1 MDNKTVFDVNIWVS
15 YFLKGKFTELVDMI
29 ANYNVEFFK
38 AKELTEELLS
48 VISRDKFKKYL
59 TLPLERYMSFYE
71 KISTLI
77 PIQTEFFGCRDP
89 KDNYLFDLAFQSNSK
104 YLVSGDK
111 DVLETSIDSPLNVVS
126 LTTFKA
132 IITNIN

>member
-29 ANYNVEFFK
+29 ANYNVEFFR

-48 VISRDKFKKYL
+48 VICREKFKKYL
-59 TLPLERYMSFYE
+59 HLPLQSYISFYE

-104 YLVSGDK
+104 YLVSGDR
-111 DVLETSIDSPLNVVS
+111 DVRETEIDKPLNVVS
-126 LTTFKA
+126 LRTFKEMIA
-132 IITNIN
+132 E

>member
-1 MDNKTVFDVNIWVS
+1 MGNKTVFDVNIWVS

-29 ANYNVEFFK
+29 ANYNVEFFR

-48 VISRDKFKKYL
+48 VISREKFKKYL
-59 TLPLERYMSFYE
+59 HLPLQSYISFYE

-77 PIQTEFFGCRDP
+77 PIQTKFSGCRDP

-104 YLVSGDK
+104 YLVSGDR
-111 DVLETSIDSPLNVVS
+111 DVRETEIDKPLNVVS
-126 LTTFKA
+126 LRTFKEM
-132 IITNIN
+132 ISE

>member
-29 ANYNVEFFK
+29 ANYNVEFFR

-59 TLPLERYMSFYE
+59 T
-71 KISTLI
+71 
-77 PIQTEFFGCRDP
+77 
-89 KDNYLFDLAFQSNSK
+89 
-104 YLVSGDK
+104 
-111 DVLETSIDSPLNVVS
+111 
-126 LTTFKA
+126 
-132 IITNIN
+132 